1 MNIIKKAI
9 STCRRNIVGKQKGG
23 VITRMVKTTGKS
35 CDISIDASVPTACW
49 SFESDKHII
58 KIGTQLDTICN
69 ADTKSNDAKMKKFIE
84 VVIRHE
90 TEHGLLTCRD
100 DAVAKEL
107 RSESLPFRL
116 WNLFEDV
123 RIEYASATRK
133 RGDGAFRWTNYQDV
147 DAAYSSASALLWAI
161 KTNEAGIK
169 KQASAYVPR
178 WTGTE
183 KILEAGKERFTR
195 LLILKF
201 YRRACQALTSQCLIP
216 IVKEWVAI
224 FGEEIDPKYADAMV
238 NGSTDEKSKEKSQP
252 TIAPT
257 GLDKMKADSEH
268 LEKYEWFKNEQ
279 IINKHQITRIARCM
293 KNIVQS
299 ARTTRNRLSCNG
311 TRLHANAAMCGSD
324 RAFINR
330 KRSNGKRSVTMIVDM
345 SGSMRDPW
353 AINGGREF
361 VLAFRELARKQLIDL
376 NLILS
381 CSFSHKCKSY
391 VVKKDDTDKWVN
403 DLYPSGNGEGIMGCM
418 KTHLAKIKASTTTVV
433 FTDSY
438 LRDND
443 IDTQAYRNMGINA
456 IATYIEPY
464 PSLLNS
470 GRKRMDKH
478 FGRSVIACDANEL
491 AQRLMRE
498 ILKD

>member
-1 MNIIKKAI
+1 MINIIKKAI

-35 CDISIDASVPTACW
+35 CNIGIDASVPTACW
-49 SFESDKHII
+49 SFEGNRHII
-58 KIGTQLDTICN
+58 KVGKSLDTICN
-69 ADTKSNDAKMKKFIE
+69 AATKSNDAKMKKFIE
-84 VVIRHE
+84 LVIRHE

-100 DAVAKEL
+100 SDVADQLKAL
-107 RSESLPFRL
+107 DLPFRL

-133 RGDGAFRWTNYQDV
+133 GGDGAFRWTNYQDV
-147 DAAYSSASALLWAI
+147 DASYNSASALLWAI

-169 KQASAYVPR
+169 KQASAYVPK

-183 KILEAGKERFTR
+183 KMLEAGKERLTR

-201 YRRACQALTSQCLIP
+201 YRRACRALTSQCLIP
-216 IVKEWVAI
+216 IVQEWVEI
-224 FGEEIDPKYADAMV
+224 FGKEIDPKYADAV
-238 NGSTDEKSKEKSQP
+238 INGSSDEKKNEQP

-257 GLDKMKADSEH
+257 GLDKMKADSQH
-268 LEKYEWFKNEQ
+268 MPKDQWYDRDLPVNGQQ
-279 IINKHQITRIARCM
+279 IGRIARCM
-293 KNIVQS
+293 KSIVQS
-299 ARTTRNRLSCNG
+299 ARVTRNRLSCNG
-311 TRLHANAAMCGSD
+311 TRLHTNSAMCGSD

-345 SGSMRDPW
+345 SGSMRDAW
-353 AINGGREF
+353 AIHGGREF
-361 VLAFRELARKQLIDL
+361 VLAFRELAKKQLVDL

-381 CSFSHKCKSY
+381 CSFNHKGKSY
-391 VVKKDDTDKWVN
+391 VVRKDDTDKWVN
-403 DLYPSGNGEGIMGCM
+403 DRYPSGNGEGIMACM
-418 KTHLAKIKASTTTVV
+418 KTHIAKIKASTTTVV

-443 IDTQAYRNMGINA
+443 IDTKSYRNMGINA
-456 IATYIEPY
+456 IAAYIEPCQY
-464 PSLLNS
+464 ALGE

-478 FGRSVIACDANEL
+478 FGRSVIASDANEL
-491 AQRLMRE
+491 AQRLLRE

>member
-1 MNIIKKAI
+1 MINIIKKAI

-35 CDISIDASVPTACW
+35 CNIGIDASVPTACW
-49 SFESDKHII
+49 SFEGNRHII
-58 KIGTQLDTICN
+58 KVGKSLDTICN
-69 ADTKSNDAKMKKFIE
+69 AATKSNDAKMKKFIE
-84 VVIRHE
+84 LVIRHE

-100 DAVAKEL
+100 SDVADQLKAL
-107 RSESLPFRL
+107 DLPFRL

-133 RGDGAFRWTNYQDV
+133 GGDGAFRWTNYQDV
-147 DAAYSSASALLWAI
+147 DASYNSASALLWAI

-169 KQASAYVPR
+169 KQASAYVPK

-183 KILEAGKERFTR
+183 KMLEAGKERLTR

-201 YRRACQALTSQCLIP
+201 YRRACRALTSQCLIP
-216 IVKEWVAI
+216 IVKEWVEI
-224 FGEEIDPKYADAMV
+224 FGKEIDPKYADAV
-238 NGSTDEKSKEKSQP
+238 INGSSDEKKNEQP

-257 GLDKMKADSEH
+257 GLDKMKADSQH
-268 LEKYEWFKNEQ
+268 MPKDQWYDRDLPVNGQQ
-279 IINKHQITRIARCM
+279 IGRIARCM
-293 KNIVQS
+293 KSIVQS
-299 ARTTRNRLSCNG
+299 ARVTRNRLSCNG
-311 TRLHANAAMCGSD
+311 TRLHTNAAMCGSD

-345 SGSMRDPW
+345 SGSMRDAW
-353 AINGGREF
+353 AIHGGREF
-361 VLAFRELARKQLIDL
+361 VLAFRELAKKQLVDL

-381 CSFSHKCKSY
+381 CSFNHKGKSY
-391 VVKKDDTDKWVN
+391 VVRKDDTDKWVN
-403 DLYPSGNGEGIMGCM
+403 DRYPSGNGEGIMACM
-418 KTHLAKIKASTTTVV
+418 KTHIAKIKASTTTVV

-443 IDTQAYRNMGINA
+443 IDTKSYRNMGINA
-456 IATYIEPY
+456 IAAYIEPCQY
-464 PSLLNS
+464 ALGE

-478 FGRSVIACDANEL
+478 FGRSVIASDANEL
-491 AQRLMRE
+491 AQRLLRE

>member
-1 MNIIKKAI
+1 MINIIKKAI

-35 CDISIDASVPTACW
+35 CNIGIDASVPTACW
-49 SFESDKHII
+49 SFEGNRHII
-58 KIGTQLDTICN
+58 KVGKSLDTICN
-69 ADTKSNDAKMKKFIE
+69 AATKSNDAKMKKFIE
-84 VVIRHE
+84 LVIRHE

-100 DAVAKEL
+100 SDVADQLKAL
-107 RSESLPFRL
+107 DLPFRL

-133 RGDGAFRWTNYQDV
+133 GGDGAFRWTNYQDV
-147 DAAYSSASALLWAI
+147 DASYNSASALLWAI

-169 KQASAYVPR
+169 KQASAYVPK

-183 KILEAGKERFTR
+183 KMLEAGKERLTR

-201 YRRACQALTSQCLIP
+201 YRRACRALTSQCLIP
-216 IVKEWVAI
+216 IVQEWVEI
-224 FGEEIDPKYADAMV
+224 FGKEIDPKYADAV
-238 NGSTDEKSKEKSQP
+238 INGSSDEKKNEQP

-257 GLDKMKADSEH
+257 GLDKMKADSQH
-268 LEKYEWFKNEQ
+268 MPKDQWYDRDLPVNGQQ
-279 IINKHQITRIARCM
+279 IGRIARCM
-293 KNIVQS
+293 KSIVQS
-299 ARTTRNRLSCNG
+299 ARVTRNRLSCNG
-311 TRLHANAAMCGSD
+311 TRLHTNAAMCGSD

-345 SGSMRDPW
+345 SGSMRDAW
-353 AINGGREF
+353 AIHGGREF
-361 VLAFRELARKQLIDL
+361 VLAFRELAKKQLVDL

-381 CSFSHKCKSY
+381 CSFNHKGKSY
-391 VVKKDDTDKWVN
+391 VVRKDDTDKWVN
-403 DLYPSGNGEGIMGCM
+403 DRYPSGNGEGIMACM
-418 KTHLAKIKASTTTVV
+418 KTHIAKIKASTTTVV

-443 IDTQAYRNMGINA
+443 IDTKSYRNMGINA
-456 IATYIEPY
+456 IAAYIEPCQY
-464 PSLLNS
+464 ALGE

-478 FGRSVIACDANEL
+478 FGRSVIASDANEL
-491 AQRLMRE
+491 AQRLLRE

>member
-1 MNIIKKAI
+1 MINIIKKAI

-23 VITRMVKTTGKS
+23 VITRMVRTTGKS

-49 SFESDKHII
+49 SFEGNRHII
-58 KIGTQLDTICN
+58 KVGKSLDTICN

-84 VVIRHE
+84 AVIRHE

-100 DAVAKEL
+100 SDVADQLKAL
-107 RSESLPFRL
+107 DLPFRL

-133 RGDGAFRWTNYQDV
+133 DGDGAFRWTNYQDV
-147 DAAYSSASALLWAI
+147 DASYNSASALLWAI

-169 KQASAYVPR
+169 KQASAYVPK

-183 KILEAGKERFTR
+183 KMLEAGKERFTR

-201 YRRACQALTSQCLIP
+201 YRRACRALTSQCLIP
-216 IVKEWVAI
+216 IVKEWVDI
-224 FGEEIDPKYADAMV
+224 FGKEIDPKYADAV
-238 NGSTDEKSKEKSQP
+238 INGSSDEKKDEQP
-252 TIAPT
+252 TINPT
-257 GLDKMKADSEH
+257 GMEKMKAESNH
-268 LEKYEWFKNEQ
+268 LDKDRWYKDEQ
-279 IINKHQITRIARCM
+279 PVNGNQISRIARCM

-299 ARTTRNRLSCNG
+299 ARVTRNRLSCNG
-311 TRLHANAAMCGSD
+311 TRLHTNAAMCGSD

-330 KRSNGKRSVTMIVDM
+330 KRSNGKRSMTMIVDM

-353 AINGGREF
+353 SVHGGREF
-361 VLAFRELARKQLIDL
+361 VLAFRELAKQHLIDL

-381 CSFSHKCKSY
+381 NSFSRKCYSY
-391 VVKKDDTDKWVN
+391 VVKKSDSDKWVN
-403 DLYPSGNGEGIMGCM
+403 DLYPSGNGEGIMACM
-418 KTHLAKIKASTTTVV
+418 KTHIAKIKASTTTVV

-443 IDTQAYRNMGINA
+443 IDTKSYRNMGINA
-456 IATYIEPY
+456 IAAYIEPCRGA
-464 PSLLNS
+464 LKS
-470 GRKRMDKH
+470 GRERMDGH
-478 FGRSVIACDANEL
+478 FGRSVIASDANEL
-491 AQRLMRE
+491 AQRLLRE